1 MKIALAS
8 DHAGVKLKEEV
19 KNFLERKKH
28 IVRDLGPYCQD
39 YSVDYPDFAKKA
51 ARMVSSKKVSRG
63 ILICGSGIGMSIA
76 ANRFKGVRAA
86 ACESSYTTRMSRL
99 HNDANILCIGARI
112 LPKKRA
118 LKIIDIWLS
127 TGFEGGRHKKR
138 VRKLG

>member
-8 DHAGVKLKEEV
+8 DHAGVKLKEEI
-19 KNFLERKKH
+19 KAFLEGKRH
-28 IVRDLGPYCQD
+28 VVRDLGPYSGD

-51 ARMVSSKKVSRG
+51 ALLVASKKVSKA

-86 ACESSYTTRMSRL
+86 SCESPYTAKMCRL
-99 HNDANILCIGARI
+99 HNDANVLCIGARI
-112 LPKKRA
+112 LPKKNA
-118 LKIIDIWLS
+118 LKIIDTWLS
-127 TGFEGGRHKKR
+127 TEFEGGRHKRR